1 MAAMSGMST
10 GMMSDADMAS
20 LDKATGAT
28 FDRMWVQMMISHH
41 EGAVTMSK
49 TELASGQYSGAET
62 LAQSIIAS
70 QTAQISQLKNLEAQ
84 LPA

>member
-1 MAAMSGMST
+1 
-10 GMMSDADMAS
+10 
-20 LDKATGAT
+20 
-28 FDRMWVQMMISHH
+28 
-41 EGAVTMSK
+41 MSK